1 VPTFV
6 TYVDSVFAGATSDMV
21 QLRYTWVVS
30 RDVTEINTGDEFG
43 ALEVTS
49 TSGNSLN
56 LTNKEE
62 SIDLSQDTIESVA
75 GAMKIKIADDDEVL
89 RFYPFAEVTIE
100 GVSDGEP
107 TPTATV
113 TEPPT
118 ANGQRHTAKNL
129 TGCFSEGDTII

>member
-1 VPTFV
+1 MYTYFEDSLGGETDAPIFV

-56 LTNKEE
+56 LTNK
-62 SIDLSQDTIESVA
+62 
-75 GAMKIKIADDDEVL
+75 
-89 RFYPFAEVTIE
+89 
-100 GVSDGEP
+100 
-107 TPTATV
+107 
-113 TEPPT
+113 
-118 ANGQRHTAKNL
+118 
-129 TGCFSEGDTII
+129 

>member
-1 VPTFV
+1 MYTYFEDSLGGETDAPIFV

-100 GVSDGEP
+100 GVADGEP
-107 TPTATV
+107 I
-113 TEPPT
+113 
-118 ANGQRHTAKNL
+118 RHL
-129 TGCFSEGDTII
+129 L